1 MTLKVHVPLPHNAYT
16 IQIAQQQLSTLAQ
29 YLPVNTSSVALI
41 TNETVAPLY
50 AQIVQ
55 QGLQAQGRQVLL
67 ITLPDGE
74 AFKTLE
80 TLELIYRQLLA
91 AHCDRHVCL
100 VALGGGVVGDMVGF
114 AAATYLRGVPFI
126 QIPTTLLAQVDS
138 SVGGKTAV
146 NHPLGKNM
154 IGAFYQP
161 VAVLADL
168 DVLDTLSDRELS
180 AGLAEVIKYGAV
192 LDAEFF
198 AWCEQNMAGLIA
210 RDKKLLAYAVQR
222 CCELKAQVVVQDE
235 REAGVRALLNF
246 GHTFG
251 HAIEAGLGYGTW
263 LHGEAVAAG
272 MVLAAQ
278 LSVKLGLLSSADAQR
293 LMALIQA
300 AHLPI
305 QAPVLGAGEFL
316 RWMAGDK
323 KASHGS
329 IRYVLMHGLGA
340 GRVQAV
346 SDAEVSVMLHAAGQP
361 A

>member
-1 MTLKVHVPLPHNAYT
+1 MTLQVQVLLKHNAYS
-16 IQIAQQQLSTLAQ
+16 IHIGQQLSLAAQ
-29 YLPVNTSSVALI
+29 YLPANTSSVALI

-50 AQIVQ
+50 AQAVQ
-55 QGLQAQGRQVLL
+55 HSFQAHGQQVLL
-67 ITLPDGE
+67 ITLADGE

-80 TLELIYRQLLA
+80 TLEFIYRQLLA
-91 AHCDRHVCL
+91 AHCDRQVCL
-100 VALGGGVVGDMVGF
+100 VALGGGVVGDIVGF

-168 DVLDTLSDRELS
+168 AVLDTLPDRELY

-198 AWCEQNMAGLIA
+198 AWCEHNMAGLVA

-222 CCELKAQVVVQDE
+222 CCELKAQVVGQDE

-251 HAIEAGLGYGTW
+251 HAIEAGLGYGVW
-263 LHGEAVAAG
+263 LHGEAVAVG

-278 LSVKLGLLSSADAQR
+278 LSVQLGLLSSIEAER
-293 LMALIQA
+293 LRALIQA
-300 AHLPI
+300 AHLPT
-305 QAPVLGAGEFL
+305 QAPSLGATEFL
-316 RWMAGDK
+316 RWMASDK

-329 IRYVLMHGLGA
+329 IHYVLMHGIGI
-340 GRVQAV
+340 GQVQSV
-346 SDAEVSVMLHAAGQP
+346 DDAQVRTMLQSAGQP